1 MFLIKNNENSNS
13 FKVDSN
19 RKRKVLSE
27 MTNLDENTQDE
38 PIIVSSIQKKDIQK
52 QFANSIQ
59 AIILQLILPKLYLEQ
74 KIMR

>member
-1 MFLIKNNENSNS
+1 MLRIKNNQNSNS
-13 FKVDSN
+13 ITTDLN
-19 RKRKVLSE
+19 RKGKVLSE